1 MGMSN
6 PENGTILPNAD
17 AATLVYNP
25 IWSNEP
31 FNIVWLNPQSKEAQM
46 KLVGHGNRK
55 GVVST
60 NSQTYRRWRRD
71 AVAEVAVRQVMK
83 VEITKGHSL
92 MPTDIDSVWVL
103 RNNAEGRMSDF
114 YEAIINGELDGVL
127 DD

>member
-1 MGMSN
+1 
-6 PENGTILPNAD
+6 
-17 AATLVYNP
+17 
-25 IWSNEP
+25 
-31 FNIVWLNPQSKEAQM
+31 
-46 KLVGHGNRK
+46 
-55 GVVST
+55 
-60 NSQTYRRWRRD
+60 
-71 AVAEVAVRQVMK
+71 MK